1 MFAGRRW
8 AAWATA
14 LLAAG
19 ATWVAGARLERLGES
34 PAVDALLYLPNGKH
48 LKVLSLGHESL
59 LADAVYLWAIQYYSN
74 YSRAERYRYVDHV
87 FREVITELDPQY
99 VDAYW
104 LGALILI
111 VEAREVEAGLRLLDK
126 GIEHNPGEW
135 ILPYLAAWESH
146 NAGLFDRAE
155 RYFERA
161 ARVRDAPPVVRRMRA
176 GMRGKA
182 GDVAGALGLW
192 NKIIDDP
199 ESDARSVAIARRQ
212 VRELAVRRD
221 IALLNEAIERFRIE
235 NDRLP
240 GSLEEMRQ
248 RAYIDAV
255 PRDPSGQPYR
265 YDPAAGGVAPPGGR
279 VLGPE

>member
-1 MFAGRRW
+1 MAAGRRW
-8 AAWATA
+8 AALATA
-14 LLAAG
+14 LAG
-19 ATWVAGARLERLGES
+19 LATWVAGAKLERLDGR
-34 PAVDALLYLPNGKH
+34 ATVDALLYLPNGKH
-48 LKVLSLGHESL
+48 LKVMSLGHESL

-74 YSRAERYRYVDHV
+74 YERAERYRYVDHV

-104 LGALILI
+104 LGAMILIL
-111 VEAREVEAGLRLLDK
+111 EAREVEAGLLLLDK
-126 GIEHNPGEW
+126 GIENNPGEW

-146 NAGLFDRAE
+146 NAGLPERAE
-155 RYFERA
+155 RYFEQA
-161 ARVRDAPPVVRRMRA
+161 ARVPGAPTVVRRMRA

-182 GDVAGALGLW
+182 GDVSGAMQLW
-192 NKIIDDP
+192 LEIIDDP
-199 ESDARSVAIARRQ
+199 KSDTRSVAIARRQ
-212 VRELAVRRD
+212 VRELAGKRD

-235 NDRLP
+235 NGRSP
-240 GSLEEMRQ
+240 VNLEELRS

-265 YDPAAGGVAPPGGR
+265 YDPADGRVAPPGGR